1 MDPATQPPR
10 PSNLTVGLAGLQA
23 GMLGVCWMLAW
34 LGISAKWQLRSFWTA
49 ENLMASVFYGDG
61 AIRSGFAGRTLSGL
75 ALYLLLYSSLGAFFA
90 FLVADRL
97 PRLRVVLASVL
108 FAMCW
113 YYLSFQLLWKSVMP
127 LVALLHS
134 GPPTAL
140 GHVIYGTV
148 LGRYPVYLPKAP
160 VAPDPEIQNAA
171 APEIQAAAPETQDAT
186 AAASSDNS
194 PES

>member
-1 MDPATQPPR
+1 MLFSEWPSMRYKMLVSITFFSWQP
-10 PSNLTVGLAGLQA
+10 
-23 GMLGVCWMLAW
+23 
-34 LGISAKWQLRSFWTA
+34 
-49 ENLMASVFYGDG
+49 
-61 AIRSGFAGRTLSGL
+61 
-75 ALYLLLYSSLGAFFA
+75 YSSLKTI
-90 FLVADRL
+90 R
-97 PRLRVVLASVL
+97 
-108 FAMCW
+108 
-113 YYLSFQLLWKSVMP
+113 SFQLLWKSFMP